1 MTRLTRLLS
10 PFLVAALA
18 ACASGSGSGPVRAAR
33 PVPELS
39 VPGLH
44 GTLDPNSEV
53 PSSTT
58 QLAAAPDSV
67 WNALVKVYAGLGLP
81 VTGID
86 TGARVLDSVDQRL
99 RSVGGRRLTDLVDC
113 GGSYGSA
120 STYDIYLTV
129 RTQLKAGE
137 SGGTLSSTQV
147 TASAK
152 PPTGSSRIQCSSSGG
167 LEQMIAARLREALG
181 APSAG

>member
-1 MTRLTRLLS
+1 MTRLLS
-10 PFLVAALA
+10 PFLVATLA
-18 ACASGSGSGPVRAAR
+18 ACASGSGSGPVAAR

-44 GTLDPNSEV
+44 GTPDPNSAV

-58 QLAAAPDSV
+58 QFAAAPDAV
-67 WNALVKVYAGLGLP
+67 WDALVKVYAGLGLP
-81 VTGID
+81 VTGVN
-86 TGARVLDSVDQRL
+86 TGGRVLDSVDQRL
-99 RSVGGRRLTDLVDC
+99 RSVGGRRLSDLVDC

-120 STYDIYLTV
+120 SSYDIYLTV

-147 TASAK
+147 TASAR
-152 PPTGSSRIQCSSSGG
+152 PPTGSSRIQCASSGG
-167 LEQMIAARLREALG
+167 LEQMIAAKLREALG
-181 APSAG
+181 APAAG